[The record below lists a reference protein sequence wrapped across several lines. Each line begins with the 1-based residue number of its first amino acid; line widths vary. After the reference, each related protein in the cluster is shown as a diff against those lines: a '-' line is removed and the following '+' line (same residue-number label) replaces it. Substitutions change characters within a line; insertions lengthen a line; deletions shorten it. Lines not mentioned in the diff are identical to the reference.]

1 MGKSTSWSKGQVTY
15 KEQVVVKTDDEV
27 ILNSYSGSRL
37 RPFTSY
43 GELNLLL
50 SYMTLYVCLMSDLC
64 KASHPSQLGAT
75 IKGNFHRLYYSTT
88 DCHASHLHH
97 GFILTY
103 LGTCSSW
110 KSALILIWKMDRP
123 RPIICIWDMD
133 TSNLF
138 ANSIIYFN
146 TQKLSW
152 FISLTSLMSSLFEI
166 INQNN

>member
-1 MGKSTSWSKGQVTY
+1 MDVDEIIKCFFVGKSTSWSKGQVTY

-75 IKGNFHRLYYSTT
+75 IKGNFHRL
-88 DCHASHLHH
+88 L
-97 GFILTY
+97 L
-103 LGTCSSW
+103 
-110 KSALILIWKMDRP
+110 
-123 RPIICIWDMD
+123 
-133 TSNLF
+133 
-138 ANSIIYFN
+138 
-146 TQKLSW
+146 
-152 FISLTSLMSSLFEI
+152 
-166 INQNN
+166 

>member
-64 KASHPSQLGAT
+64 KASHPSQLGAA
-75 IKGNFHRLYYSTT
+75 IKGNFHRLL
-88 DCHASHLHH
+88 ASH
-97 GFILTY
+97 
-103 LGTCSSW
+103 SSRVW
-110 KSALILIWKMDRP
+110 VKKKCTSVIGYDRHSAIVD
-123 RPIICIWDMD
+123 
-133 TSNLF
+133 
-138 ANSIIYFN
+138 
-146 TQKLSW
+146 W
-152 FISLTSLMSSLFEI
+152 F
-166 INQNN
+166 